1 MDESGNVDPKWMT
14 SVKEVVDM
22 IINSDLYCILNVH
35 HDSNSGFWLSEG
47 EKAKEKFI
55 ILWNQISNEFILYDD
70 HLIFECMNYVVYDG
84 NYNYSLLLFLTK
96 HLLILLEIQEG
107 IIKIDF

>member
-22 IINSDLYCILNVH
+22 IINSDMYCILNVH

-47 EKAKEKFI
+47 EKAKKKFI
-55 ILWNQISNEFILYDD
+55 IL
-70 HLIFECMNYVVYDG
+70 
-84 NYNYSLLLFLTK
+84 
-96 HLLILLEIQEG
+96 
-107 IIKIDF
+107 